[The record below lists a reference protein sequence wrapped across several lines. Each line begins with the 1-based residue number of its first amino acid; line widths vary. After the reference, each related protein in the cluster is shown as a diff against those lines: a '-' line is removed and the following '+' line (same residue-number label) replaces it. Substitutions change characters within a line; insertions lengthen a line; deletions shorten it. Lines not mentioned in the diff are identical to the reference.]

1 MVDFKKQK
9 PFTLRLRSEFGTK
22 QPNLKQPNLKQSNIK
37 TIKQFKMITSKEN
50 LETRFKELLT
60 EKTEVLKKM
69 QYLKVVELRDKVNEV
84 LLQLEKVTSVDYIK
98 IVHGYK
104 KTEKGYYPYFES

>member
-1 MVDFKKQK
+1 
-9 PFTLRLRSEFGTK
+9 
-22 QPNLKQPNLKQSNIK
+22 
-37 TIKQFKMITSKEN
+37 
-50 LETRFKELLT
+50 
-60 EKTEVLKKM
+60 M

-98 IVHGYK
+98 IVHGYE